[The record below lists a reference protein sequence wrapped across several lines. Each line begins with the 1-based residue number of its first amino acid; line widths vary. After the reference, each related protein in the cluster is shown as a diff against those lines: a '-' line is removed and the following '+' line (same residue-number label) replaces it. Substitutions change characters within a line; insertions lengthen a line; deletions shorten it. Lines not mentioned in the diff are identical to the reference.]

1 VNAVGAPTIAD
12 LNGILHVVYLER
24 NEDPRP
30 RESPLN
36 GGTYQSICN
45 TMSSA
50 EIGARRASLGGKYQS
65 IHPSEKPHWSSLLQI
80 CKFRSKHLL
89 LDLE

>member
-1 VNAVGAPTIAD
+1 MNAVGAPAIAD
-12 LNGILHVVYLER
+12 LNGILHVVFLER

-36 GGTYQSICN
+36 EWDIPVHMQYDDQCQN
-45 TMSSA
+45 SA
-50 EIGARRASLGGKYQS
+50 KRASLGGKYRS
-65 IHPSEKPHWSSLLQI
+65 IHLSEKPRGPSLLQI
-80 CKFRSKHLL
+80 CKFRSKDLL